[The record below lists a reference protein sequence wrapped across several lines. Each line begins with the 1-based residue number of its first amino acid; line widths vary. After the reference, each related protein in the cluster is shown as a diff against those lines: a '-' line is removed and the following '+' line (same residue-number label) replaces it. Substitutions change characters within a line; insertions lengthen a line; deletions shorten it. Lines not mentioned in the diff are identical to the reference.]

1 MSSLFGIRRRVKIE
15 AVRIG
20 LNEKHRMNLLGWNNA
35 RLRLKNNHNN
45 KHLQHPDEDECEDD

>member
-1 MSSLFGIRRRVKIE
+1 
-15 AVRIG
+15 
-20 LNEKHRMNLLGWNNA
+20 MNLLGWNNA